1 MQYAAQAALAA
12 LSSLLSIAVLFLL
25 AKLMGT
31 KQVSQMTMFD
41 YVVGITIG
49 SIAAELATEL
59 EEPLRPL
66 TALLSIVVLFIL
78 AKLMGTKQVSQM
90 TMFDYAV
97 GITIGSVAAELATEL
112 EEPAKPLTALI
123 IYGVV
128 AVLISILTNKS
139 VKARAVVT
147 GKPLVLLENGV
158 IYRENLKKARLD
170 LNEFLTYCRIGGWF
184 DLTQLQSAVLE
195 HNGVV
200 SFLPKE
206 TDRPATPTDLDLNP
220 KQSKVQTPFVMDG
233 KLLED
238 NIRQAGKEE
247 AWVRRSLLRQGYKD
261 ESDVL
266 LALWDGSE
274 KLTVFP
280 LHPEKK

>member
-1 MQYAAQAALAA
+1 MQILLQIGLTV
-12 LSSLLSIAVLFLL
+12 LTSLLSIVVLFLL
-25 AKLMGT
+25 AKLMGS

-59 EEPLRPL
+59 E
-66 TALLSIVVLFIL
+66 
-78 AKLMGTKQVSQM
+78 
-90 TMFDYAV
+90 Y
-97 GITIGSVAAELATEL
+97 
-112 EEPAKPLTALI
+112 PAKPLTALI
-123 IYGVV
+123 LYGVI
-128 AVLISILTNKS
+128 AVLISVLTNKS
-139 VKARAVVT
+139 IRVRTMVT
-147 GKPLVLLENGV
+147 GKPLILLENGV

-184 DLTQLQSAVLE
+184 DLNQLQSAVLE

-220 KQSKVQTPFVMDG
+220 KQSQVQTPFVMDG
-233 KLLED
+233 RLMTD
-238 NIRQAGKEE
+238 NIRQAGKAED
-247 AWVRRSLLRQGYKD
+247 WVYRSLLRQGYRD
-261 ESDVL
+261 EKEVL
-266 LALWDGSE
+266 LALWDGGE

-280 LHPEKK
+280 LHPERLKKKQ

>member
-1 MQYAAQAALAA
+1 MQYAAQVGLAA

-59 EEPLRPL
+59 EEP
-66 TALLSIVVLFIL
+66 
-78 AKLMGTKQVSQM
+78 
-90 TMFDYAV
+90 
-97 GITIGSVAAELATEL
+97 
-112 EEPAKPLTALI
+112 AKPLTALI
-123 IYGVV
+123 LYGVV
-128 AVLISILTNKS
+128 AFLISILTNKS

-158 IYRENLKKARLD
+158 IYRQNLKKARLD

-184 DLTQLQSAVLE
+184 DLNQLQTAVLE

-200 SFLPKE
+200 SFLPREK
-206 TDRPATPTDLDLNP
+206 DRPATPADLDLNP
-220 KQSKVQTPFVMDG
+220 KQSQVQTPFVMDG
-233 KLLED
+233 RLLEE
-238 NIRQAGKEE
+238 NIRQAGKED
-247 AWVRRSLLRQGYKD
+247 AWVRRALLRQGYRD
-261 ESDVL
+261 ETAVL
-266 LALWDGSE
+266 LAVWGGGE

-280 LHPEKK
+280 MDPADAPKGN

>member
-1 MQYAAQAALAA
+1 MQYAAQMGLTA
-12 LSSLLSIAVLFLL
+12 LSYLLSIAVLFLL

-66 TALLSIVVLFIL
+66 TALIV
-78 AKLMGTKQVSQM
+78 
-90 TMFDYAV
+90 
-97 GITIGSVAAELATEL
+97 
-112 EEPAKPLTALI
+112 
-123 IYGVV
+123 YGVTAFV
-128 AVLISILTNKS
+128 ISILTNKFLKVRS
-139 VKARAVVT
+139 IVT

-184 DLTQLQSAVLE
+184 DLNQLQSAVLE

-206 TDRPATPTDLDLNP
+206 TDRPATPTDLNLNP
-220 KQSKVQTPFVMDG
+220 KQAKVQMPFVMDG

-266 LALWDGSE
+266 LSLWDGSE

>member
-1 MQYAAQAALAA
+1 MGELLNQVGMTGLTT
-12 LSSLLSIAVLFLL
+12 LLSIVVIFLL

-59 EEPLRPL
+59 EEP
-66 TALLSIVVLFIL
+66 
-78 AKLMGTKQVSQM
+78 
-90 TMFDYAV
+90 
-97 GITIGSVAAELATEL
+97 
-112 EEPAKPLTALI
+112 AKPLI
-123 IYGVV
+123 
-128 AVLISILTNKS
+128 
-139 VKARAVVT
+139 
-147 GKPLVLLENGV
+147 LLENGV

-184 DLTQLQSAVLE
+184 DLNQLQSAVLE

-206 TDRPATPTDLDLNP
+206 TDRPATPTDLNLNP
-220 KQSKVQTPFVMDG
+220 KQSQVQVPFVMDG
-233 KLLED
+233 VLLAD
-238 NIRQAGKEE
+238 NIHQAGKEE
-247 AWVRRSLLRQGYKD
+247 SWVQRSLLRQGYKD
-261 ESDVL
+261 EKNVL
-266 LALWDGSE
+266 LALWDGGE

-280 LHPEKK
+280 MDPPAKP

>member
-1 MQYAAQAALAA
+1 MQFTQILAQIGQTTLTA
-12 LSSLLSIAVLFLL
+12 LLSILVLFLL

-49 SIAAELATEL
+49 S
-59 EEPLRPL
+59 
-66 TALLSIVVLFIL
+66 
-78 AKLMGTKQVSQM
+78 
-90 TMFDYAV
+90 
-97 GITIGSVAAELATEL
+97 VAAELATEL

-123 IYGVV
+123 IYGIM

-139 VKARAVVT
+139 IKARAVVT

-158 IYRENLKKARLD
+158 IYRKNLKKARLD

-184 DLTQLQSAVLE
+184 DLNQLQSAVLE

-206 TDRPATPTDLDLNP
+206 ADRPATPADLNLNP
-220 KQSKVQTPFVMDG
+220 KQSQVQMPFVMDG
-233 KLLED
+233 RLLEE
-238 NIRQAGKEE
+238 NIRQAGKED
-247 AWVRRSLLRQGYKD
+247 AWVRRTLLQQGYRD
-261 ESDVL
+261 EGDVL
-266 LALWDGSE
+266 LAVWDGGE

-280 LHPEKK
+280 MDSGGKQKRT